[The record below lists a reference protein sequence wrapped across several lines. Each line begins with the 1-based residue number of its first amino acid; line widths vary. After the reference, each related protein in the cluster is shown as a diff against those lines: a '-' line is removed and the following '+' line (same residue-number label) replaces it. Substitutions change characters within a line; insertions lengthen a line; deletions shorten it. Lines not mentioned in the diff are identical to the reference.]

1 MILLYIYFEVYFLN
15 PKGLSDGKVVSLTKK
30 NMLLQFIF
38 TDLHEIFKVKYLM
51 NGLMQFAEVLF
62 CLKFS

>member
-15 PKGLSDGKVVSLTKK
+15 PKGLSDGKVVFLTKK

-38 TDLHEIFKVKYLM
+38 IDVHEIFKGQISDEWF
-51 NGLMQFAEVLF
+51 NAI
-62 CLKFS
+62 C